1 MILCVG
7 EVLSAGQLQEIL
19 AALRSAAFRPG
30 AETAGWAAR
39 EVKHNLQL
47 DAGTPTYAHVSSI
60 ARGALFAN
68 ETVQTAALPCT
79 LSPLLLTCSNP
90 GMGYGSH
97 IDNALMGEPRMR
109 TDLAF
114 TLFLSDPETYEGG
127 ELVISGNEGEQSI
140 KLPAGALVLY
150 PATSLHRVDTVRTGQ
165 RLACVGWIQSFVRDP
180 RVREMIFDLSRV
192 KQELFRKQGH
202 SELFDLVAKTQSN
215 LLRLAAEP

>member
-19 AALRSAAFRPG
+19 AVLRSASFRPG

-47 DAGTPTYAHVSSI
+47 DAGTPAYTQVSSI
-60 ARGALFAN
+60 ARAALFAN
-68 ETVQTAALPCT
+68 ETVQTAALPRT
-79 LSPLLLTCSNP
+79 LSQLLLTCTNP

-97 IDNALMGEPRMR
+97 VDNALMGEPCMR

-114 TLFLSDPETYEGG
+114 TLFLSDPETYDGG
-127 ELVISGNEGEQSI
+127 ELVISSHEGEQAI

-150 PATSLHRVDTVRTGQ
+150 PATSLHRVETVKTGQ

-180 RVREMIFDLSRV
+180 RLREMIFDLSRI
-192 KQELFRKQGH
+192 KQELHRTQGH
-202 SELFDLVAKTQSN
+202 SELFDLAAKTQSN
-215 LLRLAAEP
+215 LLRLAAET